1 LPVGPCQL
9 GRRENVLIPKA
20 APVPAESNTGKSPR
34 VLVAIPAYGEEK
46 SIGGIVSSIRRILPY
61 DIVVVN
67 DGSSDGTSAAARAAG
82 AITLDLPCNLGIGGA
97 LQTAYLFARDHG
109 YDALV
114 RIDADGQHETEDIS
128 YVLQPVLRGQA
139 DAAIGSRFLVG
150 DKYRVSISRI
160 FGIRFFRWLVRWN
173 TGYRVTDPTSGFF
186 AINRRLIEFYSH
198 HYPSDYPEVDAYIIM
213 HRLKAKTVEVPV
225 RMYARAEGKSS
236 ITMYRAVYYM
246 VKVTLSFLINRIR
259 RFD

>member
-1 LPVGPCQL
+1 MSQAGSTH
-9 GRRENVLIPKA
+9 
-20 APVPAESNTGKSPR
+20 AEGNTGKDPR

-46 SIGGIVSSIRRILPY
+46 SIGGIVSSLRGKLPY
-61 DIVVVN
+61 DVVVVN
-67 DGSSDGTSAAARAAG
+67 DGSPDGTSAAARNAG

-114 RIDADGQHETEDIS
+114 RIDADGQHEAEDIPR
-128 YVLQPVLRGQA
+128 VLEPILAGSA
-139 DAAIGSRFLVG
+139 DAVIGSRFLG
-150 DKYRVSISRI
+150 EKEYRISIPRI

-213 HRLKAKTVEVPV
+213 HRLKARTMEVPV
-225 RMYARAEGKSS
+225 RMYERAEGKSS
-236 ITMYRAVYYM
+236 ITTFRAVYYM
-246 VKVTLSFLINRIR
+246 VKVTLSFFINRIR
-259 RFD
+259 RFG

>member
-1 LPVGPCQL
+1 MSQAGSTH
-9 GRRENVLIPKA
+9 
-20 APVPAESNTGKSPR
+20 AEGNTGKDPR

-46 SIGGIVSSIRRILPY
+46 SIGGIVSSLRGKLPY
-61 DIVVVN
+61 DVVVVN
-67 DGSSDGTSAAARAAG
+67 DGSPDGTSAAARNAG

-114 RIDADGQHETEDIS
+114 RIDADGQHEAEDIPR
-128 YVLQPVLRGQA
+128 VLEPILAGSA
-139 DAAIGSRFLVG
+139 DAVIGSRFLG
-150 DKYRVSISRI
+150 EKEYRISIPRI

-213 HRLKAKTVEVPV
+213 HRLKARTMEVPV
-225 RMYARAEGKSS
+225 RMYERAEGKSS
-236 ITMYRAVYYM
+236 ITTFRAMYYM

-259 RFD
+259 RFG

>member
-1 LPVGPCQL
+1 M
-9 GRRENVLIPKA
+9 
-20 APVPAESNTGKSPR
+20 GKSPR

-46 SIGGIVSSIRRILPY
+46 SIGEIISSIRHKLPY
-61 DIVVVN
+61 DVVVVN
-67 DGSSDGTSAAARAAG
+67 DGSLDGTSAAARDAG
-82 AITLDLPCNLGIGGA
+82 AATLDLPCNLGIGGA
-97 LQTAYLFARDHG
+97 IQTAYQFARDQG

-114 RIDADGQHETEDIS
+114 RVDADGQHEVDDITI
-128 YVLQPVLRGQA
+128 VLDPVLRGDA
-139 DAAIGSRFLVG
+139 DAVIGSRFLG
-150 DKYRVSISRI
+150 EREYKISIPRI

-213 HRLKAKTVEVPV
+213 HRLKARTMEVPV
-225 RMYARAEGKSS
+225 RMYERAEGKSS
-236 ITMYRAVYYM
+236 ITTFRAMYYM
-246 VKVTLSFLINRIR
+246 VKVTLSFLINKIR